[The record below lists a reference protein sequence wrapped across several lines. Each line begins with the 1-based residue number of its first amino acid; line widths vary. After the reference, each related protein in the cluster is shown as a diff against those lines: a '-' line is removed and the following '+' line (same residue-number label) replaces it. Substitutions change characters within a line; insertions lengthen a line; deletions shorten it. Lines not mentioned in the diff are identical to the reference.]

1 MEDDKSFCFDVSSDG
16 GSQWTEEKCWSGLD
30 LVSKVWHDDIIV
42 EFEAGSNAIDLKVRF
57 RCVGSDNQDDVF
69 IDKVA
74 IQGSS

>member
-16 GSQWTEEKCWSGLD
+16 GSQWTETQCWSGLD
-30 LVSKVWHDDIIV
+30 LPSKVWHDDMTV
-42 EFEAGSNAIDLKVRF
+42 EFTPSSNAIDLKIRF

-74 IQGSS
+74 VEGQ